1 MRKIKTAP
9 LTPNKFDIEKVS
21 PTEINLRVSP
31 FETGYGISV
40 AHPLRRLLFSSS
52 IGYAPVAVKIEGASH
67 EFDNISGMLE
77 DVSELIINLKSI
89 RFKLRNDLE
98 KAEIKYSFKGPK
110 EITGSDLETD
120 EVEVVTPNNFLASI
134 NEDGNLNMTLII
146 YRGIGYVPSEDIRED
161 IPQEEGYIPLDAY
174 FTPVRRANYK
184 IENVLVDD
192 NPNFEEIIF
201 NIVTDGQVTPVE
213 AFENSLKVLQSQLSI
228 FSFNEDDKRVEK
240 SESDK
245 SGATVITASKSDKVD
260 SSKAKAKKVEKSK
273 PVVETLS
280 REDEKNL
287 ALLFTEVKDF
297 GLPLRIINSLSK
309 AGYNYVGEVALLS
322 DKQLEETKNLGKKSI
337 EELKVALEKEGLSR
351 NSVEK
356 FSEAV
361 VEQFKEK
368 IKQ

>member
-9 LTPNKFDIEKVS
+9 LTPNKFDIDKVS

-31 FETGYGISV
+31 FEMGYGISV

-52 IGYAPVAVKIEGASH
+52 IGYAPVAVKVEGASH

-89 RFKLRNDLE
+89 RFKLKDGVE

-110 EITGSDLETD
+110 EITGSDLEND
-120 EVEVVTPNNFLASI
+120 QVEIVTPNNFLASI

-146 YRGIGYVPSEDIRED
+146 YRGIGYVPSEEIRED

-174 FTPVRRANYK
+174 FTPVRKATYK

-192 NPNFEEIIF
+192 NPNFEQIIF
-201 NIVTDGQVTPVE
+201 NIVTDGQITPVE
-213 AFENSLKVLQSQLSI
+213 AFENSLSVFQDQLSI
-228 FSFNEDDKRVEK
+228 FSFSDEDKQVDKEEK
-240 SESDK
+240 ES
-245 SGATVITASKSDKVD
+245 SGATVVTATK
-260 SSKAKAKKVEKSK
+260 SSKNVSNTPAKSSGELTK
-273 PVVETLS
+273 
-280 REDEKNL
+280 EDERNL
-287 ALLFTEVKDF
+287 ALLFTEIKDF

-309 AGYNYVGEVALLS
+309 AGYKYVGEVALLN

-337 EELKVALEKEGLSR
+337 EELKISLEKEGLGSEV
-351 NSVEK
+351 VEK
-356 FSEAV
+356 FSAEV
-361 VEQFKEK
+361 IDQFKEK